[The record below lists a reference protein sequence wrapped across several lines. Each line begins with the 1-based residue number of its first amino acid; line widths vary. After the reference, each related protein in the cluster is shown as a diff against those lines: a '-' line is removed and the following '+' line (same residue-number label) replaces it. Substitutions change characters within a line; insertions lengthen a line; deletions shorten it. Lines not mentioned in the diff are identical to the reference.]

1 MWLYIL
7 CNEII
12 DPKNN
17 SYSLTI
23 LELWFGEQYARMT
36 GIKLQVYLQKTSGQ
50 LQQSSQV
57 FVSTSKIVGSI
68 QVNFESIPKT

>member
-57 FVSTSKIVGSI
+57 FVSTSQIVGSI

>member
-17 SYSLTI
+17 LYSLTI